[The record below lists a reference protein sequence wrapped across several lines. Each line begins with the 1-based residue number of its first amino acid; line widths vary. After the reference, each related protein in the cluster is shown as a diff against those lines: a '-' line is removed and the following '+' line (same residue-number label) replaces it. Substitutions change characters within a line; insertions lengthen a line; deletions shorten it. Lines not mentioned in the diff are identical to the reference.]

1 MRLSLLL
8 VPLAFSTALIV
19 STAASGEGAD
29 AAAGKKLFKRCSVCH
44 RADAD
49 ESKRGPSLQG
59 VVGRKA
65 ASYPGY
71 PYSDAMRKAASE
83 GLVWNEDELK
93 SFLKKPQAMVKG
105 TWMAFAGLTK
115 EKDLENMIAYLKQ
128 HSE

>member
-1 MRLSLLL
+1 MHSSSCVISLALAGILS
-8 VPLAFSTALIV
+8 V
-19 STAASGEGAD
+19 SSAAASSEAD
-29 AAAGKKLFKRCSVCH
+29 IAAGEKLFKRCSVCH

-71 PYSDAMRKAASE
+71 PYSDAMRKAATD

-93 SFLKKPQAMVKG
+93 TFLKKPQAKVKG
-105 TWMAFAGLTK
+105 TWMVFAGLAR
-115 EKDLENMIAYLKQ
+115 ERDLQNMIAYLKQ
-128 HSE
+128 HSD